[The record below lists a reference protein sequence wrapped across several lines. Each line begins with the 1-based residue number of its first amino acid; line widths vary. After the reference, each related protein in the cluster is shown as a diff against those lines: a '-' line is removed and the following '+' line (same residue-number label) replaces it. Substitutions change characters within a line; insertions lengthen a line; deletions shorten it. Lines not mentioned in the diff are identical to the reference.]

1 MMFDHTHLQ
10 NLGLTNGKIPPNIN
24 QSLNQEI
31 VDIHTNDVGIQ
42 KMNESLAGQITK
54 EYQIT
59 KSRQL
64 LDPYLEEM
72 GREYQK

>member
-1 MMFDHTHLQ
+1 
-10 NLGLTNGKIPPNIN
+10 
-24 QSLNQEI
+24 
-31 VDIHTNDVGIQ
+31 
-42 KMNESLAGQITK
+42 MNPSLAGQITK

-72 GREYQK
+72 GRVYQKKWNYYPKENPIIIS